1 MWYNI
6 DMKKMNTS
14 PISGTL
20 ELLPAEQAVFDNLR
34 AKIAFTFKLNGFL
47 NIETPILE
55 RQEILLAKAG
65 GDTEKQIYKVFKT
78 AEGAEDAS
86 EALRFDH
93 TVPLARYIVEHE
105 SDLVFPLKI
114 AQIGENFRGERA
126 QKGRFREFYQ
136 CDIDVVNR
144 NSLPIFYD
152 ADVIATL
159 IETYRDFDLS
169 TPVIARISNRKILK
183 GLLSGMNLE
192 EKSGDIY
199 SIIDHAEKV
208 SPEKTDAALIEVG
221 LGDAEKA
228 KILTFINLAGSIE
241 TVVEGVRS
249 LGVENDTLEAGLDE
263 LKSVAEILAADGYN
277 DSVSFDMKIVRG
289 LDYYTGT
296 VFEFA
301 LPEYR
306 EVGSIGGGGRY
317 DNLAEYF
324 TEQKFPGVGGSIGL
338 NRLFSVLMEK
348 NLLKEASGA
357 PVDCAIVPISE
368 NELEFALKVAKDFR
382 AKGDSVTVVM
392 SDKKLGDRLSYAAK
406 IAKLA
411 VVIGENEVGSGTYEI
426 KKFE

>member
-1 MWYNI
+1 M
-6 DMKKMNTS
+6 
-14 PISGTL
+14 
-20 ELLPAEQAVFDNLR
+20 
-34 AKIAFTFKLNGFL
+34 
-47 NIETPILE
+47 
-55 RQEILLAKAG
+55 
-65 GDTEKQIYKVFKT
+65 
-78 AEGAEDAS
+78 
-86 EALRFDH
+86 
-93 TVPLARYIVEHE
+93 
-105 SDLVFPLKI
+105 
-114 AQIGENFRGERA
+114 
-126 QKGRFREFYQ
+126 
-136 CDIDVVNR
+136 
-144 NSLPIFYD
+144 
-152 ADVIATL
+152 
-159 IETYRDFDLS
+159 
-169 TPVIARISNRKILK
+169 
-183 GLLSGMNLE
+183 
-192 EKSGDIY
+192 
-199 SIIDHAEKV
+199 
-208 SPEKTDAALIEVG
+208 
-221 LGDAEKA
+221 
-228 KILTFINLAGSIE
+228 
-241 TVVEGVRS
+241 
-249 LGVENDTLEAGLDE
+249 
-263 LKSVAEILAADGYN
+263 AEILAADGYN

-357 PVDCAIVPISE
+357 PVDCAIIPISE

-406 IAKLA
+406 IAKSA